1 MSKALGLSVR
11 SKRVSFYQS
20 QEEQPTK
27 KYNSIDKESLFD
39 KDPKENSSLI
49 NDQSQ
54 GQVLLLPSPIVS

>member
-20 QEEQPTK
+20 QEEQLTK
-27 KYNSIDKESLFD
+27 KYNSIDKESLFG

-49 NDQSQ
+49 NEQSQ
-54 GQVLLLPSPIVS
+54 GQVLLLPSPLVS